1 MKKFYILLIALA
13 LTAGAAYAQSNDS
26 IERAKQQEA
35 LLKQQQKEQQE
46 LMKQQQK
53 EQEKLLEEQQKAAKK
68 AQEERMKE
76 QQKLQKEQQAEAE
89 KAAKKEQDRIKRE
102 QTKAENKAKA
112 EQKKAEKKRKRQEH
126 YAAWNRHPNFTAD
139 PSVSIVTDRRMYTYN
154 SFYNSIGVPI
164 VNAAGNSE
172 ISLKSLG
179 QITAP
184 ASGVAPIDGKTSND
198 TNAQGCWYRAAIP
211 AGAATFAVKYGST
224 TTEQEKIY
232 EKSSK
237 IKRYSNDYT
246 LDGMQYRIN
255 GTSAT
260 LLYPVFE
267 EDPNYTLDAGGGQ
280 VINSNGSTVR
290 VDTTKV
296 SDYANYG
303 AATAE
308 KMNGNITPALYQTTT
323 NDVTYSSGSEY

>member
-1 MKKFYILLIALA
+1 MKTFYILLIALA

-154 SFYNSIGVPI
+154 SCYNSIGGNIGITFDYHRPI
-164 VNAAGNSE
+164 AKHWDINIG
-172 ISLKSLG
+172 LG
-179 QITAP
+179 YRLTYLTYSHLFSHADFADSITR
-184 ASGVAPIDGKTSND
+184 SDFDGKEQSRTFSSILIPIKLSHISKDND
-198 TNAQGCWYRAAIP
+198 HGWYIGVVPGFNFGTKAAEGAKFNKFRLDAAIGTQSRWLIFSP
-211 AGAATFAVKYGST
+211 G
-224 TTEQEKIY
+224 TEIYFNLLPTYTSGDKKIH
-232 EKSSK
+232 EFG
-237 IKRYSNDYT
+237 IRFV
-246 LDGMQYRIN
+246 L
-255 GTSAT
+255 
-260 LLYPVFE
+260 
-267 EDPNYTLDAGGGQ
+267 
-280 VINSNGSTVR
+280 
-290 VDTTKV
+290 
-296 SDYANYG
+296 
-303 AATAE
+303 
-308 KMNGNITPALYQTTT
+308 
-323 NDVTYSSGSEY
+323 

>member
-76 QQKLQKEQQAEAE
+76 QQKLQKEQQAE
-89 KAAKKEQDRIKRE
+89 DRIKRE

-154 SFYNSIGVPI
+154 SFYNSIGGNIGITFDYHRPI
-164 VNAAGNSE
+164 AKHWDINIG
-172 ISLKSLG
+172 LG
-179 QITAP
+179 YRLTYLTYSHLFSHADFADSITR
-184 ASGVAPIDGKTSND
+184 SDFDGKEQSRTFSSILIPIKLSHISKDND
-198 TNAQGCWYRAAIP
+198 HGWYIGVVPGFNFGTKAAEGAKFNKFRLDAAIGTQSRWLIFSP
-211 AGAATFAVKYGST
+211 G
-224 TTEQEKIY
+224 TEIYFNLLPTYTSGDKKIH
-232 EKSSK
+232 EFG
-237 IKRYSNDYT
+237 IRFV
-246 LDGMQYRIN
+246 L
-255 GTSAT
+255 
-260 LLYPVFE
+260 
-267 EDPNYTLDAGGGQ
+267 
-280 VINSNGSTVR
+280 
-290 VDTTKV
+290 
-296 SDYANYG
+296 
-303 AATAE
+303 
-308 KMNGNITPALYQTTT
+308 
-323 NDVTYSSGSEY
+323 